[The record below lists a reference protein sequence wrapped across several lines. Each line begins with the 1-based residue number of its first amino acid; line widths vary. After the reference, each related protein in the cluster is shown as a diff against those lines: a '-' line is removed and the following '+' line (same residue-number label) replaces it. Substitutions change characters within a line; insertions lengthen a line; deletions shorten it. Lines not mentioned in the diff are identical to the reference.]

1 MTTRKKSVEALR
13 LWLCRAQLRT
23 SKTLEQFDLG
33 RLPKLNRALVHDL
46 ATGRC
51 LHERAPV
58 LLAGPAASASAT
70 WRRPGA
76 LRGTPGRGRHLHR
89 LLGPH
94 AKTEL
99 RPRDRRVRP
108 QARRAGARAAA
119 HH

>member
-33 RLPKLNRALVHDL
+33 RQPKLNRALVHDL

-58 LLAGPAASASAT
+58 LLVGPSGIGKRHPAQARGTARYARAWTSSSPAA
-70 WRRPGA
+70 RPS
-76 LRGTPGRGRHLHR
+76 R
-89 LLGPH
+89 
-94 AKTEL
+94 K
-99 RPRDRRVRP
+99 D
-108 QARRAGARAAA
+108 
-119 HH
+119 